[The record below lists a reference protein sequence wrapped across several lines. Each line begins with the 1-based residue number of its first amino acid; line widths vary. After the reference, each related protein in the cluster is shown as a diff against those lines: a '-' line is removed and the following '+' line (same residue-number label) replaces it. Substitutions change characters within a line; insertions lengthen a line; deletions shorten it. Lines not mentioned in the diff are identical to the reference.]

1 MATALQFIKSLTPDG
16 STSSLSITDVFS
28 AEYDVYVVTY
38 TITTDSGSP
47 KDVHLR
53 FINSSDTIVTNAN
66 YDFAYQQMNTNG
78 SFTPTGLIDQ
88 DKVTG
93 MLGATDFPPE
103 GVSGKFEV
111 YNPFSASSYT
121 FVSQQA
127 MNSHNGA
134 RAGWKGIAVLT
145 ETTSITGLNIFLSS
159 TNPTSASKISVYGVK
174 Q

>member
-1 MATALQFIKSLTPDG
+1 MATNLESIKSLTPNG
-16 STSSLSITDVFS
+16 SSSSLSITDVFS

-53 FINSSDTIVTNAN
+53 LINSSDTIVTNAN
-66 YDFAYQQMNTNG
+66 YDFAYLQMNTSG
-78 SFTPTGLIDQ
+78 TFTETSLPNQ

-103 GVSGKFEV
+103 GVAGKFEV
-111 YNPFSASSYT
+111 YNPFSSSSYT
-121 FVSQQA
+121 FISQQA
-127 MNSHNGA
+127 SNSHNGA

-159 TNPTSASKISVYGVK
+159 TNPTSDSNISVYGVK
-174 Q
+174 